1 MFFLLKVFVGVPLSC
16 FKRVFQRKLELLNS
30 VDIPSLQG
38 AIEILLLLNLF
49 CVAGRLR
56 LLQSPSWNLPN
67 GWQDEKY
74 VYWNVSVGL
83 KCVLT
88 SRIDVLLNLFP
99 LYTIVSR
106 NVTSFSEISAVNLTV
121 AGWSFA
127 CSMKCVICSFP
138 VPGALPEKLGGGV
151 RHTSWNPST
160 TLDQNLWFSLPYF
173 RPDQKFDTLFQTCL
187 IISSL
192 GQTDVKGNVYT
203 LLLSRIQNSTVT
215 ARTRLA

>member
-1 MFFLLKVFVGVPLSC
+1 MVDSAWQRAKWFFLLKVFVGVPLSC
-16 FKRVFQRKLELLNS
+16 FKSVFQRKLELLNS

-38 AIEILLLLNLF
+38 AFEILLVIFESFLLRNLF
-49 CVAGRLR
+49 CVAGGLR
-56 LLQSPSWNLPN
+56 LLQSLSWPLPN

-88 SRIDVLLNLFP
+88 PRIDVLLNLFP

-121 AGWSFA
+121 AGWLFA

-160 TLDQNLWFSLPYF
+160 ILDQNLWFSLPYF

-192 GQTDVKGNVYT
+192 G
-203 LLLSRIQNSTVT
+203 
-215 ARTRLA
+215 